1 MTVPHLNLSEFELSP
16 PAQQTNTG
24 SFKTI
29 MLLRSSINEI
39 EIAAPAKIN
48 WFLELLSRRAD
59 GFHELETVMS
69 TVSIFDRMKFTR
81 RTDSNFILSIRRLEH
96 GSLPK
101 EKDSIPCDQRNLI
114 IRSLHLLRETARE
127 QQNDDCCQEGITIEL
142 DKQIPS
148 AAGLGGASSNA
159 AAALIAGNQLWQL
172 NWDREKLSQIAA
184 QLGSDIP
191 FFLHGG
197 TAICRGRGEK
207 IEPVQASC
215 GIPVVI
221 AKPDFGIPTAS
232 IFNRVTI
239 PTHPINSNNFI
250 SSFQRIDQHTLGAN
264 MFNRLQEFAEP
275 ISPAI
280 TQTFLSLKKEFSR
293 LNCLGHQMSG
303 SGSSYF
309 GVFSTARA
317 ARYATQ
323 YLAARFPDTRVFFTQ
338 TLTQIAS

>member
-1 MTVPHLNLSEFELSP
+1 
-16 PAQQTNTG
+16 
-24 SFKTI
+24 
-29 MLLRSSINEI
+29 MLLRSSIHEI

-48 WFLELLSRRAD
+48 WFLELISRRTD

-69 TVSIFDRMKFTR
+69 TVAIFDRIRLTR
-81 RTDSNFILSIRRLEH
+81 RTDPDFTLSIRRPEY
-96 GSLPK
+96 GNLPT
-101 EKDSIPCDQRNLI
+101 EKDSIPCDERNLI
-114 IRSLHLLRETARE
+114 IRSLLLLRETARE
-127 QQNDDCCQEGITIEL
+127 QEGSTCCQDGITIEL

-159 AAALIAGNQLWQL
+159 AAALIAGNELWKL
-172 NWDREKLSQIAA
+172 NWNRKKLSQLAS

-191 FFLHGG
+191 FFLYGG

-207 IEPVQASC
+207 IEPIPVPS
-215 GIPVVI
+215 GIPIVI

-239 PTHPINSNNFI
+239 PTHPIPSNNFI
-250 SSFQRIDQHTLGAN
+250 DSLQRIAPNALGAN
-264 MFNRLQEFAEP
+264 MFNRLQEFTEP

-280 TQTFLSLKKEFSR
+280 TQTFLGLKKEFSR

-309 GVFSTARA
+309 GVFSTPRA

-338 TLTQIAS
+338 TLTRIAS

>member
-1 MTVPHLNLSEFELSP
+1 
-16 PAQQTNTG
+16 
-24 SFKTI
+24 
-29 MLLRSSINEI
+29 MLLRSSINKI

-48 WFLELLSRRAD
+48 WFLELLNRRAD

-69 TVSIFDRMKFTR
+69 TVSIFDQMSFTR
-81 RTDSNFILSIRRLEH
+81 RKDENFSLSIHTPEH

-101 EKDSIPCDQRNLI
+101 EKDSIPCDHRNLI
-114 IRSLHLLRETARE
+114 IRSLALLRKTAR
-127 QQNDDCCQEGITIEL
+127 QQQSANCCKDGIAIEL

-159 AAALIAGNQLWQL
+159 AAALVAGNQLWKL
-172 NWDREKLSQIAA
+172 NWNREQLSQIAA

-191 FFLHGG
+191 FFLYGG

-207 IEPVQASC
+207 IEPVRVAC

-232 IFNRVTI
+232 IFNQVRI
-239 PTHPINSNNFI
+239 PTHPLSLNPFM
-250 SSFQRIDQHTLGAN
+250 SSFRRIDPSSLGTN

-275 ISPAI
+275 ISPTIA
-280 TQTFLSLKKEFSR
+280 QTFLSLKQEFAR

-309 GVFSTARA
+309 GVFPTSRSARH
-317 ARYATQ
+317 ATQ

>member
-1 MTVPHLNLSEFELSP
+1 M
-16 PAQQTNTG
+16 
-24 SFKTI
+24 I
-29 MLLRSSINEI
+29 LRSSNNEI
-39 EIAAPAKIN
+39 EIAAPAKVN
-48 WFLELLSRRAD
+48 WFLELLNRRAD

-69 TVSIFDRMKFTR
+69 TVSIFDRIRFTR
-81 RTDSNFILSIRRLEH
+81 RTDTDFVLSIRMPDH

-101 EKDSIPCDQRNLI
+101 EKDAIPCDQRNLI
-114 IRSLHLLRETARE
+114 IRSLRLLRETARE
-127 QQNDDCCQEGITIEL
+127 QQTVNHCREGFTIEL

-159 AAALIAGNQLWQL
+159 AAALLAGNQLWQL
-172 NWDREKLSQIAA
+172 NWDREKLSQIAS
-184 QLGSDIP
+184 QLGSDIT
-191 FFLHGG
+191 FFLYGG

-207 IEPVQASC
+207 IEPVRSSC
-215 GIPVVI
+215 SIPVVI
-221 AKPDFGIPTAS
+221 AKPNFGIPTAS
-232 IFNRVTI
+232 IFKRATI
-239 PTHPINSNNFI
+239 PTHPVNSNHFI
-250 SSFQRIDQHTLGAN
+250 TSLQRLDPHTLGAN

-275 ISPAI
+275 INPSI

-309 GVFSTARA
+309 GVFSNTRA
-317 ARYATQ
+317 ARHATQ

>member
-1 MTVPHLNLSEFELSP
+1 
-16 PAQQTNTG
+16 
-24 SFKTI
+24 
-29 MLLRSSINEI
+29 MLLRPSIHEI
-39 EIAAPAKIN
+39 EIASPAKIN
-48 WFLELLSRRAD
+48 WFLELFSRRAD

-69 TVSIFDRMKFTR
+69 TVSIFDRIRFTR
-81 RTDSNFILSIRRLEH
+81 RTDPNFTLSIHRSEH
-96 GSLPK
+96 GNLPK
-101 EKDSIPCDQRNLI
+101 EKDSIPCDERNLI
-114 IRSLHLLRETARE
+114 IRSLLLLRETAHE
-127 QQNDDCCQEGITIEL
+127 QEGASCCKEGITIEL

-159 AAALIAGNQLWQL
+159 AAALIAGNHLWKL
-172 NWDREKLSQIAA
+172 NWNREKLSRLAS

-191 FFLHGG
+191 FFLYGG

-207 IEPVQASC
+207 IEPILASSS
-215 GIPVVI
+215 IPIVI

-232 IFNRVTI
+232 IFKRVTI
-239 PTHPINSNNFI
+239 PTHPTPSNNFI
-250 SSFQRIDQHTLGAN
+250 DSLQRIAPQALGAN

-275 ISPAI
+275 ISPEI

-309 GVFSTARA
+309 GVFPTSRA

>member
-1 MTVPHLNLSEFELSP
+1 
-16 PAQQTNTG
+16 
-24 SFKTI
+24 
-29 MLLRSSINEI
+29 MLLRSSINKI

-48 WFLELLSRRAD
+48 WFLELLNRRPD

-69 TVSIFDRMKFTR
+69 TVSIFDQIRFTR
-81 RTDSNFILSIRRLEH
+81 RPDENFSLCIRSPEL

-101 EKDSIPCDQRNLI
+101 EKDAIPNDQRNLI
-114 IRSLHLLRETARE
+114 IRALTLLRETARE
-127 QQNDDCCQEGITIEL
+127 QTHGKCCHDGMSVEL
-142 DKQIPS
+142 EKQIPS

-159 AAALIAGNQLWQL
+159 AAALLAGNQLWGL
-172 NWDREKLSQIAA
+172 NWDREQLSQVAA
-184 QLGSDIP
+184 ELGSDVP
-191 FFLHGG
+191 FFLYGG

-207 IEPVQASC
+207 IEPIRSAC

-239 PTHPINSNNFI
+239 PTRPLGSSKFM
-250 SSFQRIDQHTLGAN
+250 SSFQRLDPHTLGTT

-275 ISPAI
+275 ISPII
-280 TQTFLSLKKEFSR
+280 TQTFLNLKREFSR

-309 GVFSTARA
+309 GVFPNTRTARH
-317 ARYATQ
+317 ATQ
-323 YLAARFPDTRVFFTQ
+323 YLAARFPDTRLFFTQ
-338 TLTQIAS
+338 TLTRIAS

>member
-1 MTVPHLNLSEFELSP
+1 MR
-16 PAQQTNTG
+16 
-24 SFKTI
+24 
-29 MLLRSSINEI
+29 LRSSINEI
-39 EIAAPAKIN
+39 DIAAPAKIN
-48 WFLELLSRRAD
+48 WFLELLNRRAD

-69 TVSIFDRMKFTR
+69 TVSIFDRMRFTR
-81 RTDSNFILSIRRLEH
+81 RNDEDFILTIRTA
-96 GSLPK
+96 GCGNLPK
-101 EKDSIPCDQRNLI
+101 EKDSIPCDDQNLI
-114 IRSLHLLRETARE
+114 IRSLRLLRATARE
-127 QQNDDCCQEGITIEL
+127 QQTANCCQDGFKIDL

-172 NWDREKLSQIAA
+172 NWNRDKLSKIAA

-207 IEPVQASC
+207 IEPIQATS
-215 GIPVVI
+215 GIPIVI

-232 IFNRVTI
+232 IFNRVTV
-239 PTHPINSNNFI
+239 PAYPIQINQFI
-250 SSFQRIDQHTLGAN
+250 SSFQQVDPHTLGTS

-280 TQTFLSLKKEFSR
+280 TRTFLNLKKEFSR

-309 GVFSTARA
+309 GVFSTSRA
-317 ARYATQ
+317 ARHATQ

-338 TLTQIAS
+338 TLTPIAS